1 MAFGDPWEGHVDP
14 AHAADLAASLHQA
27 GCEQIALG
35 DTIGTATPGHVRA
48 VLRAIISAGVPKDVL
63 APHFHDTY
71 ADGTGQRPC
80 CLGRRGDDLRC
91 LGRGL
96 GRRPFAPGA
105 AGNLATEELIWLLDG
120 LGIDTGV
127 DLDSLTEA
135 SLWFSGR
142 TGKPAPSRV
151 VSAHA
156 SHRTV

>member
-71 ADGTGQRPC
+71 GTALVNVHAALDEGVTTFDASAGASDGAPSLRGPPVTSP
-80 CLGRRGDDLRC
+80 RRSSSG
-91 LGRGL
+91 
-96 GRRPFAPGA
+96 
-105 AGNLATEELIWLLDG
+105 
-120 LGIDTGV
+120 
-127 DLDSLTEA
+127 SLTGWA
-135 SLWFSGR
+135 S
-142 TGKPAPSRV
+142 TPAST
-151 VSAHA
+151 STA
-156 SHRTV
+156 